1 MDTAY
6 ETKSMLT
13 TLTSIWT
20 FRDKEMSF
28 MELPPTYDVV

>member
-1 MDTAY
+1 MDTTD
-6 ETKSMLT
+6 ETNSTLT

-28 MELPPTYDVV
+28 KEVQPTHDN